1 MITPGKHLGDL
12 SACWPL
18 VNVQNP
24 LQLQRTHCFS
34 VIWKGFAFAFS
45 TTKITH
51 TNNREKNLL
60 FRDILENI
68 TRMNKKIWHKN
79 KIPSAHLAPK
89 LQEFLN
95 FHKNQYHCNPWYT
108 GIQRGI
114 FFFGLFLH
122 KLSVQ
127 GNKTNLVTYLKQ
139 KQHALEELFLFFFFQ
154 LAIYLWD
161 FFIKSNINQ
170 VDVSQSYNQEWFQ

>member
-1 MITPGKHLGDL
+1 MVTPGKHLGDL

-79 KIPSAHLAPK
+79 KTPSAQLAPK
-89 LQEFLN
+89 LQEILN
-95 FHKNQYHCNPWYT
+95 FCKNKNHCNPWYT
-108 GIQRGI
+108 GIHVE
-114 FFFGLFLH
+114 FFSE
-122 KLSVQ
+122 LSVW
-127 GNKTNLVTYLKQ
+127 GNIKRIKLTQSFIENKNNYHAFILK
-139 KQHALEELFLFFFFQ
+139 
-154 LAIYLWD
+154 
-161 FFIKSNINQ
+161 
-170 VDVSQSYNQEWFQ
+170 VSM

>member
-1 MITPGKHLGDL
+1 MVTPGKHLGDL

-34 VIWKGFAFAFS
+34 VIWKSFAFAFS

-68 TRMNKKIWHKN
+68 ARTNKKIWHKN
-79 KIPSAHLAPK
+79 KTPSAHLAPK
-89 LQEFLN
+89 LQEILN
-95 FHKNQYHCNPWYT
+95 FHTNRNHCNPWYT
-108 GIQRGI
+108 GIQCGI
-114 FFFGLFLH
+114 VFFL
-122 KLSVQ
+122 KLSVRRNTKEIKLTQ
-127 GNKTNLVTYLKQ
+127 SFMQNRNNIMHLFEGFCVNVHGVNPSPLGLFHKTQ
-139 KQHALEELFLFFFFQ
+139 Q
-154 LAIYLWD
+154 
-161 FFIKSNINQ
+161 
-170 VDVSQSYNQEWFQ
+170 

>member
-1 MITPGKHLGDL
+1 MVTPGKHLGDW

-34 VIWKGFAFAFS
+34 VIWKSFAFAFS

-68 TRMNKKIWHKN
+68 ARMNKKIWHKN
-79 KIPSAHLAPK
+79 KTPSAHLAPK
-89 LQEFLN
+89 LQEILN
-95 FHKNQYHCNPWYT
+95 FHKNQIIAT
-108 GIQRGI
+108 LGILE
-114 FFFGLFLH
+114 FNVGLFFS
-122 KLSVQ
+122 KLSVKGSTKQ
-127 GNKTNLVTYLKQ
+127 IKLTQSFLRNRNNMHLFEGFCVNVHGVNHSPSGLFHKTQTLN
-139 KQHALEELFLFFFFQ
+139 
-154 LAIYLWD
+154 
-161 FFIKSNINQ
+161 
-170 VDVSQSYNQEWFQ
+170 